1 MKPYVITI
9 SRQFGSGGAY
19 LGYRLAKR
27 LGIYYIDRE
36 IISEMA
42 RRLKLP
48 EFGLS
53 MVDEKPSVYWEVL
66 MANGYIGTAG
76 YSPPKLFIPTNINLF
91 EAQSE
96 IIKKMAEEK
105 SCVMIG
111 RGCSHILKDN
121 PRHLSVLLHAG
132 IPFRKK
138 RVEDLYE
145 VSGEKALKLIK
156 KYDGE
161 RADYIRQVTGHDW
174 LDANNYH
181 LCFDTGRIGL
191 DTAEEMIVNFVQ
203 DKFAVKKK

>member
-1 MKPYVITI
+1 MKSKPFVITI

-42 RRLKLP
+42 KNLKLS

-53 MVDEKPSVYWEVL
+53 MLDEKPSKYWDLL
-66 MANGYIGTAG
+66 MTNGYIGTTS

-96 IIKKMAEEK
+96 IMRRIADEK
-105 SCVMIG
+105 SCIMIG
-111 RGCSHILKDN
+111 RGGSHILKN
-121 PRHLSVLLHAG
+121 HQRHLSVLLHAS
-132 IPFRKK
+132 IPFRQK
-138 RVEDLYE
+138 RAEELYE

-156 KYDGE
+156 KYDTE
-161 RADYIRQVTGHDW
+161 RSEYLRQVADHYW
-174 LDANNYH
+174 LDVSNYH
-181 LCFDTGRIGL
+181 LCIDTGTIGFEE
-191 DTAEEMIVNFVQ
+191 TEEMVVKYIQN
-203 DKFAVKKK
+203 KFLK